1 MHGRTFKFTGIMPE
15 TEKIPENTSLPIY
28 DDNLVLVGAFS
39 KIDEKRVKGFLSGN
53 GYPLALAIS
62 LGDSFYFTPVQDLK
76 NQVSSAIISDKTIA
90 EYSIKIKTTED
101 T

>member
-1 MHGRTFKFTGIMPE
+1 MHGRTFKFTGLLSA
-15 TEKIPENTSLPIY
+15 TDKIPENTSLPIY
-28 DDNLVLVGAFS
+28 DDNLVLVGAFT
-39 KIDEKRVKGFLSGN
+39 KIDDRRIKGFLSGN

-76 NQVSSAIISDKTIA
+76 DYVSSAIVSDKVIA
-90 EYSIKIKTTED
+90 EYSVTIKTIED